1 MHMTLIAEDTGLHAY
16 QIIHRSLLPVC
27 VIALLLELL
36 CLQKIAWVILITD
49 RQRYKMK
56 LLQAFDDTAF
66 STHRHHLQNTLLG
79 AVVAI
84 LGSTLSL
91 GNPDILVLLLDGE
104 MHVIGKT
111 LARHEHLAHTQGT
124 LHDKRLVDTHQ
135 VFDPR
140 KRQEVVTDGNLA
152 GGLEA
157 IVDKHYIE
165 DS

>member
-1 MHMTLIAEDTGLHAY
+1 MTLIAEDTGLHTY

-49 RQRYKMK
+49 RQRYKMQ
-56 LLQAFDDTAF
+56 LLQTLDDTAF

-91 GNPDILVLLLDGE
+91 GNPDILILLLDGE

-124 LHDKRLVDTHQ
+124 LHDKRLVDTNQ
-135 VFDPR
+135 VLDPR
-140 KRQEVVTDGNLA
+140 KRQKVVTDGNLA

-157 IVDKHYIE
+157 IIDKHYIE